1 MVFWFCQNKAEP
13 NWKIVSKTRTKP
25 KPDDFLNSELNPTQ
39 NPTQT
44 EPNIKKLEP
53 VATLIETLRQNIKTK
68 KEEKR
73 KLTEKYELALKK
85 FNFMEEEFKN
95 ERLIYKENYEK
106 QINEISKQI
115 EKQDLQLKKFEH
127 KKLND
132 ETIPKKRQERE
143 SKDEYFQK
151 TKRSWAIEV

>member
-1 MVFWFCQNKAEP
+1 
-13 NWKIVSKTRTKP
+13 
-25 KPDDFLNSELNPTQ
+25 
-39 NPTQT
+39 
-44 EPNIKKLEP
+44 
-53 VATLIETLRQNIKTK
+53 LRQNIKTK

-151 TKRSWAIEV
+151 TKRS